1 MKLKLA
7 AAVVLASVSSLSF
20 AEALNP
26 QPSFR
31 DSAEISSYGRGAPEA
46 QRDFP
51 RPSFDDAAPIRAE
64 GVATSTDL
72 RPAAEL
78 IAAFPQPSS
87 VAN

>member
-20 AEALNP
+20 AEALDP

-31 DSAEISSYGRGAPEA
+31 DSAEIASYGPGAPGVLRE
-46 QRDFP
+46 FP
-51 RPSFDDAAPIRAE
+51 RPSFDDAAPIEADR
-64 GVATSTDL
+64 VATSTDL
-72 RPAAEL
+72 RPAAEIL
-78 IAAFPQPSS
+78 AAFPQPSS